1 MFGILKCEGDLGVVQ
16 SGVFPLVV
24 DEACEDTRE
33 EEEERGEDDGG
44 RDPRTETLLTR
55 GEPPAQACA
64 GLAVSAEVPE
74 DSPAL
79 YLGSSATG
87 LAAGSPL
94 PF

>member
-33 EEEERGEDDGG
+33 EEDRGEDDGG
-44 RDPRTETLLTR
+44 RDLRTETLLTR

-64 GLAVSAEVPE
+64 GLAVSTEVPE